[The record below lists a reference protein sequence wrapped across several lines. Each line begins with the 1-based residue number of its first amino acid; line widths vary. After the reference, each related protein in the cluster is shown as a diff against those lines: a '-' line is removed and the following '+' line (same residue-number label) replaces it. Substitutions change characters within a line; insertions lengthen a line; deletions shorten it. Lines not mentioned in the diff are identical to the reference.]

1 MWKYIDVPY
10 FGHFD
15 DPVSHFCSVTSKYLH
30 TVSTTGKKLRR
41 VCIMTLL
48 KMLLSNSHRALVDLQ
63 PVFAD
68 DKHRMYITKTDI
80 CAF

>member
-10 FGHFD
+10 FGPFG

-30 TVSTTGKKLRR
+30 TISTTGKMLRM

-48 KMLLSNSHRALVDLQ
+48 KMLLSNSRAVVDLQ
-63 PVFAD
+63 RVFAD
-68 DKHRMYITKTDI
+68 DKHTMYMTKTDI
-80 CAF
+80 YGF

>member
-1 MWKYIDVPY
+1 MWKYIDVTY
-10 FGHFD
+10 FGHFG

-30 TVSTTGKKLRR
+30 TVSVTAKMLRT

-48 KMLLSNSHRALVDLQ
+48 KMLLSNRHCALVDLQ

-68 DKHRMYITKTDI
+68 DKHRMYMTKPDI
-80 CAF
+80 YDF